1 MFLHSRVTMFLSL
14 KETHH
19 LVIKKTFDET
29 ALPHDED
36 HTHTNCNS
44 KVQLWSCQGSLWA
57 QSISAASRSG
67 QCEDIR
73 SLSLSV
79 NSVTETDVQ
88 QTRYQGVPGS
98 CGTSFLSSCKR
109 LSAPSPSLCCKTF
122 AILVTFLDY
131 LQPRFVPCCFLLQLR
146 VTVGSYSLRYFRH
159 FSTTCLHIKPATV
172 NIS

>member
-1 MFLHSRVTMFLSL
+1 MFLQSRVTLFLSL

-19 LVIKKTFDET
+19 LVVKKTFDET

-36 HTHTNCNS
+36 YTHTNCNS
-44 KVQLWSCQGSLWA
+44 KVQLWSCQGACELKALLQRA
-57 QSISAASRSG
+57 Q
-67 QCEDIR
+67 EDIQ

-88 QTRYQGVPGS
+88 QMRFQSVPGS
-98 CGTSFLSSCKR
+98 CRTSFLSSWKG

-131 LQPRFVPCCFLLQLR
+131 LQPRFPSCCFVLQLR
-146 VTVGSYSLRYFRH
+146 VTVGSSSQCYFSH
-159 FSTTCLHIKPATV
+159 CSTTCLYIKSATL